1 MRDTAPTTEEIKEV
15 LHKFEAL
22 SFEELENL
30 GFYHDNRK
38 MTIKL
43 PMTYILMSFANETN
57 KENIWKY
64 CKKLASYSHA
74 PFTLKEYQRMAT
86 FAEDNDIVDV
96 ILKGLEENMY
106 PFSDGKSKVEPI
118 QGYYYAIATISQS
131 SYRRADIIALLQKLA
146 QYFKENLPD
155 DVFVLK
161 RNMDVLK
168 KNYPDLG
175 DIEL

>member
-1 MRDTAPTTEEIKEV
+1 MKDTAPTMEEIKEV
-15 LHKFEAL
+15 LQKFEAL
-22 SFEELENL
+22 SFEELDNL
-30 GFYHDNRK
+30 GFYYDSRK
-38 MTIKL
+38 MTIKQQ
-43 PMTYILMSFANETN
+43 MTYILMSFANETN
-57 KENIWKY
+57 KERIWKY

-74 PFTLKEYQRMAT
+74 PFTLKEYQRMAP
-86 FAEDNDIVDV
+86 FAEDKDIVDA

-131 SYRRADIIALLQKLA
+131 SYRRDDIIALLQKLA
-146 QYFKENLPD
+146 EYFKEKLPD

-161 RNMDVLK
+161 RNMEVLK

-175 DIEL
+175 NIEF

>member
-1 MRDTAPTTEEIKEV
+1 MKDTAPTMDEIKEV
-15 LHKFEAL
+15 QHKFEAL
-22 SFEELENL
+22 SVQELQNQ
-30 GFYHDNRK
+30 GFFFDNRK
-38 MTIKL
+38 MTMKL
-43 PMTYILMSFANETN
+43 PMTYIFMSLADETN
-57 KENIWKY
+57 KEKIWKY

-74 PFTLKEYQRMAT
+74 PFTLKEYQRMAP

-106 PFSDGKSKVEPI
+106 PFSDGKSRVEPI

-146 QYFKENLPD
+146 EYFKENLPD

-161 RNMDVLK
+161 RNMDTLK
-168 KNYPDLG
+168 KIYPDLG
-175 DIEL
+175 NIEL